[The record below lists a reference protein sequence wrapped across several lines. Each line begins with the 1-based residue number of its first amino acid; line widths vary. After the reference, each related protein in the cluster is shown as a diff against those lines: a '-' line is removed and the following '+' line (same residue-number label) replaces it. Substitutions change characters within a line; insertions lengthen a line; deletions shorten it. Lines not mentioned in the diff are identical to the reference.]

1 MDYPLSLSFKIF
13 AISPQLAVTDATGRT
28 VFYVRQK
35 AFKLKESV
43 TVFADREQT
52 RPVATITADR
62 ILDISATYRLRA
74 PNGDEFGA
82 VRRRGLKSFWKAH
95 YDVLRGDAEL
105 MSLRENNAFVKLM
118 DGILTQIP
126 VLGLLSG
133 YVFQP
138 TYDLVRADGS
148 PVLRVKKRPAF
159 LEGRFSVEKLRDL
172 PPDEEALAILSILM
186 MVLLERTRG

>member
-1 MDYPLSLSFKIF
+1 MNYPLSLSFKLL
-13 AISPQLAVTDATGRT
+13 AISPQLSVTDATGRL

-62 ILDISATYRLRA
+62 ILDVSATYRLRA
-74 PNGDEFGA
+74 PNGEEFGA

-95 YDVLRGDAEL
+95 YDVLRGDVEL
-105 MSLRENNAFVKLM
+105 MSLRERNAFVKVM

-126 VLGLLSG
+126 VLGLFSG
-133 YVFQP
+133 YLFHP
-138 TYDLVRADGS
+138 SYDLIRADGT
-148 PVLRVKKRPAF
+148 PVLRVRKRPAF
-159 LEGRFSVEKLRDL
+159 LEGRFTVEKLGEL

-186 MVLLERTRG
+186 MVLLERARG